1 MHFSEH
7 PAPSFPPESS
17 CNNADS
23 EMYRWASVAPREKIV
38 NGAFYTPVGSKSSGS
53 WLADD
58 GKLAEEFWD
67 WTEKEVES
75 KGY

>member
-1 MHFSEH
+1 MFMKIGLMVGGWVRVTAEQG
-7 PAPSFPPESS
+7 ALGQL
-17 CNNADS
+17 
-23 EMYRWASVAPREKIV
+23 WASVGPRKKIE

-53 WLADD
+53 WLAAD